1 MSYKKQGSWL
11 LISSAVAGV
20 VQLSIFAMLAYYT
33 SPEVIGVLA
42 IVNVFLAIAYLV
54 QDMGLSNYFI
64 YKQHLTRPES
74 STLYY
79 TNCILGSFAGGVIAL
94 LAMPVELF
102 YGSTDIAKSLYIMAF
117 NFILLGL
124 SAQYQA
130 NFIKSERNIAL
141 AKIDI
146 IIKLSLFISTFFL
159 IKLGVPSI
167 FPYLYSYLLV
177 NILRYVLFILFAE
190 KKWHPTFEV
199 DLKIIKPAVKFGSFQ
214 MGSQIINQVRTQLDQ
229 LIIGKLMGVEVL
241 GLYSFAK
248 ELIMQPVKFI
258 RILIGR
264 LVYPK
269 LAKLQSKKQQFY
281 TTFNQSLV
289 FLSVLNTSLYV
300 LFIGMVIIAI
310 NFHFVEYKQS
320 IVILCYLIV
329 LGFLTPFGS
338 LLGVAA
344 QAKGN
349 TKIEF
354 QWSLTSASISVTGL
368 YILTQSNSINV
379 FAIGVGLLQ
388 VLLTFIA
395 CLFFGYRDK
404 GLPKKTYF
412 IFLLLNLLIYGTIN
426 IFTASFS

>member
-1 MSYKKQGSWL
+1 M
-11 LISSAVAGV
+11 
-20 VQLSIFAMLAYYT
+20 
-33 SPEVIGVLA
+33 
-42 IVNVFLAIAYLV
+42 
-54 QDMGLSNYFI
+54 
-64 YKQHLTRPES
+64 
-74 STLYY
+74 
-79 TNCILGSFAGGVIAL
+79 
-94 LAMPVELF
+94 
-102 YGSTDIAKSLYIMAF
+102 
-117 NFILLGL
+117 
-124 SAQYQA
+124 
-130 NFIKSERNIAL
+130 
-141 AKIDI
+141 
-146 IIKLSLFISTFFL
+146 
-159 IKLGVPSI
+159 
-167 FPYLYSYLLV
+167 
-177 NILRYVLFILFAE
+177 
-190 KKWHPTFEV
+190 
-199 DLKIIKPAVKFGSFQ
+199 KFGSFQ

-281 TTFNQSLV
+281 TTFNQSIV

-300 LFIGMVIIAI
+300 VFLGALIIAI
-310 NFHFVEYKQS
+310 NFYFVEYKQS
-320 IVILCYLIV
+320 IVILCYLII
-329 LGFLTPFGS
+329 LGFLTPFGN

-354 QWSLTSASISVTGL
+354 QWSLTSASISVVGL

-388 VLLTFIA
+388 VLLTFTA
-395 CLFFGYRDK
+395 CLFFGNRDK

-412 IFLLLNLLIYGTIN
+412 IFLLFNLLVYGTIN
-426 IFTASFS
+426 IFYHNFLVS

>member
-42 IVNVFLAIAYLV
+42 IVNVFLAIAYLI

-64 YKQHLTRPES
+64 YKQHLTRSES

-79 TNCILGSFAGGVIAL
+79 TNCILGAFSGGVIAL

-117 NFILLGL
+117 NFILLGI

-177 NILRYVLFILFAE
+177 NILRYILFVLFAE
-190 KKWHPTFEV
+190 KNGIQH
-199 DLKIIKPAVKFGSFQ
+199 LK
-214 MGSQIINQVRTQLDQ
+214 
-229 LIIGKLMGVEVL
+229 
-241 GLYSFAK
+241 
-248 ELIMQPVKFI
+248 
-258 RILIGR
+258 
-264 LVYPK
+264 
-269 LAKLQSKKQQFY
+269 
-281 TTFNQSLV
+281 
-289 FLSVLNTSLYV
+289 
-300 LFIGMVIIAI
+300 
-310 NFHFVEYKQS
+310 S
-320 IVILCYLIV
+320 I
-329 LGFLTPFGS
+329 
-338 LLGVAA
+338 
-344 QAKGN
+344 
-349 TKIEF
+349 
-354 QWSLTSASISVTGL
+354 
-368 YILTQSNSINV
+368 
-379 FAIGVGLLQ
+379 
-388 VLLTFIA
+388 
-395 CLFFGYRDK
+395 
-404 GLPKKTYF
+404 
-412 IFLLLNLLIYGTIN
+412 
-426 IFTASFS
+426 